1 MYNLF
6 GKVSW
11 FYKARSARGVI
22 MRCRIHAWHS
32 AHPSKAHRLVFKR
45 GKHSR
50 VLTNDTNPGEISEA
64 FARRAPKQDS
74 NKLLRNVRTKRTGC
88 LVRKESE
95 IVSFGTLKTVHKG
108 DEVMSCR
115 RREGKPC
122 SLSSRRQKPA
132 SNHVTNQSIL
142 AKGHVTQVA
151 YHVRLSCLGC
161 YY

>member
-1 MYNLF
+1 MVLQGTKCARCHNE
-6 GKVSW
+6 VSHS
-11 FYKARSARGVI
+11 RPGV
-22 MRCRIHAWHS
+22 
-32 AHPSKAHRLVFKR
+32 PPTPPRLTGSILKR

-50 VLTNDTNPGEISEA
+50 VLTNDTNLCEIPEA
-64 FARRAPKQDS
+64 FARRAPKQNS
-74 NKLLRNVRTKRTGC
+74 NKLLRNVRTKRMGC
-88 LVRKESE
+88 LVRKESK
-95 IVSFGTLKTVHKG
+95 IVSFGRLKTVHKG
-108 DEVMSCR
+108 DEVTSCR

-151 YHVRLSCLGC
+151 YHVRLSSLGC

>member
-1 MYNLF
+1 MVLQGTKCARCHNE
-6 GKVSW
+6 VSHS
-11 FYKARSARGVI
+11 RPGV
-22 MRCRIHAWHS
+22 
-32 AHPSKAHRLVFKR
+32 PPTPPRLTGSILKR

-50 VLTNDTNPGEISEA
+50 VLTNDTNPGDISVA
-64 FARRAPKQDS
+64 FVRRAPKQDP

-95 IVSFGTLKTVHKG
+95 IVSFGTPKTVHKG

-115 RREGKPC
+115 RSEGKPC